1 MAPGGRSPPNIGGI
15 EDPMEGAGSNSR
27 PRIRSAVVTVR
38 RPGGGLSW
46 QKNRQK
52 SIRAMEM
59 TKTLFDDPK
68 YWRAHAAQIRAQ
80 AEQMGD
86 PDAKRMMLEI
96 AANYDALTKRAE
108 QRNKQA
114 Q

>member
-1 MAPGGRSPPNIGGI
+1 
-15 EDPMEGAGSNSR
+15 
-27 PRIRSAVVTVR
+27 
-38 RPGGGLSW
+38 
-46 QKNRQK
+46 
-52 SIRAMEM
+52 M
-59 TKTLFDDPK
+59 TKALFDDPT

-96 AANYDALTKRAE
+96 AANYDALTERAE
-108 QRNKQA
+108 QRNKLA

>member
-1 MAPGGRSPPNIGGI
+1 VALVVGSVGKKPP
-15 EDPMEGAGSNSR
+15 E
-27 PRIRSAVVTVR
+27 
-38 RPGGGLSW
+38 
-46 QKNRQK
+46 KHK
-52 SIRAMEM
+52 SMEM

-80 AEQMGD
+80 AEQMDD

>member
-1 MAPGGRSPPNIGGI
+1 VALVVGSVGKKPP
-15 EDPMEGAGSNSR
+15 E
-27 PRIRSAVVTVR
+27 
-38 RPGGGLSW
+38 
-46 QKNRQK
+46 KHK
-52 SIRAMEM
+52 SMEM

-96 AANYDALTKRAE
+96 AANYDALGNHAHERSMTRA
-108 QRNKQA
+108 R
-114 Q
+114 